1 MNDIRALI
9 PPGFKDRAIS
19 SNKATAYNLNIPQLY
34 VHKNPSWHPL
44 TINEADT
51 LDPEVVMPRFNQE
64 RLFAPDSDDVMLLE
78 KEVNL
83 YRLQMRDE
91 ELENLQEQR
100 RELLRHL
107 NEMNQDD
114 FDDRLHDL
122 DARIRARQQEL
133 SETERK
139 MREMELENE
148 RLEREL
154 AIKPV
159 MTAVTV
165 TNVASPRP
173 VPQAI
178 TRVVEERP
186 RSKSPGRNILPSVIS
201 GIDPQRETRKGF
213 NYEGDQG
220 GLNSSVRG
228 ELILNKPL
236 NNSSGFSGIDENRFG
251 TRPSAIQVMRDSYQ
265 TRQAI
270 QFGSNPPAPISRIV
284 SPGPLPTVIQSAP
297 HPITYTSGPIIN
309 GPPQIRPSTTVR
321 TNVPIPTTVAQ
332 GRTYRIN
339 GQTYT
344 DATLPPQY
352 AHLRGN

>member
-19 SNKATAYNLNIPQLY
+19 TNMATAYNLNIPQLY
-34 VHKNPSWHPL
+34 IHKNPAWHPL
-44 TINEADT
+44 TINEADV
-51 LDPEVVMPRFNQE
+51 LDPEVVMPRLNQD
-64 RLFAPDSDDVMLLE
+64 RLFAPDSEDVMLLE
-78 KEVNL
+78 REVNL
-83 YRLQMRDE
+83 YRLQMRDD
-91 ELENLQEQR
+91 ELEQLQEQR

-114 FDDRLHDL
+114 FDDQLHEI

-133 SETERK
+133 NETERK

-154 AIKPV
+154 AMRPV
-159 MTAVTV
+159 VTTYV
-165 TNVASPRP
+165 TPVAPPRP
-173 VPQAI
+173 VPQVV

-186 RSKSPGRNILPSVIS
+186 RSRSPGRNILPSLIS
-201 GIDPQRETRKGF
+201 GLPQQSETRKGF

-228 ELILNKPL
+228 ELILNRPL
-236 NNSSGFSGIDENRFG
+236 NNSSGFSGIDDNRFG
-251 TRPSAIQVMRDSYQ
+251 TRPSAIQPMRDSYS
-265 TRQAI
+265 TRPQVQYA
-270 QFGSNPPAPISRIV
+270 PAPQIALPRMV
-284 SPGPLPTVIQSAP
+284 AQGPQPPMMQSVP
-297 HPITYTSGPIIN
+297 LQGGYTSGPFMQA
-309 GPPQIRPSTTVR
+309 GPQIRSSNTVI
-321 TNVPIPTTVAQ
+321 NGNPVPASISQ